1 LVDAHFRYHLIRP
14 ALLDCLDMAY
24 VGPRRYVVV
33 VIHVGGT
40 KLSNVK
46 LVLQRE
52 PRTGRTWFPVGSVL
66 ANEKH
71 VDAVVRE

>member
-1 LVDAHFRYHLIRP
+1 
-14 ALLDCLDMAY
+14 MAS

-33 VIHVGGT
+33 VLYVGGT

-52 PRTGRTWFPVGSVL
+52 PRTGKTWFPAGSIT
-66 ANEKH
+66 ANEEPI
-71 VDAVVRE
+71 DAAVRQLNEETGLILTGRLKNHPD